1 MILTPAMAAM
11 ALQILPSI
19 GSLVGAGIGGKKGKK
34 IATQSATLGKILG
47 SVAGLSKAFA
57 SPSTGTPTDP
67 SPIPDPTPNPTPG
80 TDPGLTIGGGL
91 LGNYNSPIPGLLG
104 IGKGDSIFDPK
115 FNVNQLGIHPYNNTP
130 ATLAE
135 WLK

>member
-67 SPIPDPTPNPTPG
+67 SPIPDPTPG

-130 ATLAE
+130 MSLIE
-135 WLK
+135 GL

>member
-67 SPIPDPTPNPTPG
+67 SPIPDPTPGTGLQINPPINNEGVQQGIFSRPG
-80 TDPGLTIGGGL
+80 NI
-91 LGNYNSPIPGLLG
+91 LGIPGMG
-104 IGKGDSIFDPK
+104 NSIFD
-115 FNVNQLGIHPYNNTP
+115 V
-130 ATLAE
+130 
-135 WLK
+135 